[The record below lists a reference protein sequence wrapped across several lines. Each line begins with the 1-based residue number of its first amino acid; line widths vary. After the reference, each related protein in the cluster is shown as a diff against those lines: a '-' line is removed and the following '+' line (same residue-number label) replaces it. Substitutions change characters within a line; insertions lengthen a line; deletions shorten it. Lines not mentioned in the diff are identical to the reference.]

1 MANLLQSTQTK
12 STCAPGFYTNY
23 LSNLAQAGQAAQQ
36 QAQFVGAQPLQQQ
49 AFTQA
54 AEGFGAFQPNVATGA
69 QYLGQAAGQNITG
82 AAAPYLQ
89 AGTTASP
96 LCAARPMICSAANLN
111 LAGVASDYMNP
122 YIQSAIRSIS
132 DIAQRNIRQNLSPAA
147 TAAAVGSG
155 QYGSQRGAQVLGQ
168 ITAQAE
174 QDLNK
179 QIADMLSTGYGQ
191 SLQAAQA
198 KQSALT
204 QAAQQI
210 SQAQQ
215 AQNQAQ
221 LTAAQTAGSTAA
233 QQAQALQQA
242 GLGMGT
248 LGTQAS
254 GMRLACI
261 NALSTLGG
269 QQQQIAQN
277 QQMFP
282 LTTLG
287 SLASLLQGYSI
298 PTATRTQLQMSPFS
312 AAAAIG
318 AGGLGVLQCYPKYAE
333 SLGKIFG
340 TAGAGGSS
348 IPTGGDAEAQEGG
361 FYGQMPITTGGDAEA
376 QEGGFYGAMN
386 PFQTSDVNFP
396 IGCDAYAFSAKGG
409 LIESKS
415 SPTGCSST
423 RARGALPYKKG

>member
-122 YIQSAIRSIS
+122 YIQSAIRSMS

-318 AGGLGVLQCYPKYAE
+318 AGGLGVLQNYPQISQSIKD
-333 SLGKIFG
+333 IFG
-340 TAGAGGSS
+340 KSAGALPPLCTSSSSGQRPSDLPNVPGLPVPTSGGFDLCSSGACQTCFCCDYAGLMASGGMVKSAGGS
-348 IPTGGDAEAQEGG
+348 
-361 FYGQMPITTGGDAEA
+361 M
-376 QEGGFYGAMN
+376 
-386 PFQTSDVNFP
+386 
-396 IGCDAYAFSAKGG
+396 GCA
-409 LIESKS
+409 
-415 SPTGCSST
+415 ST
-423 RARGALPYKKG
+423 QSRGALPYKKG